1 MNKDDEIEISGNSEA
16 TIAAEECPS
25 FQGKSNTIIP
35 NKKRTSSSKL
45 KRRCAFSQQWLND
58 PKYAVFLRECRV
70 HIYFTHCSIC
80 KSNFSIS
87 NGGSYL
93 INRHIKQ
100 ANPKRLAETQAKDIF
115 EV

>member
-16 TIAAEECPS
+16 TTAAEECPS
-25 FQGKSNTIIP
+25 FEEKSNTNI
-35 NKKRTSSSKL
+35 KEKRTSSSKL
-45 KRRCAFSQQWLND
+45 KRRCAFNQQWLKD
-58 PKYAVFLRECRV
+58 PKYAVFLRECPV
-70 HIYFTHCSIC
+70 NKYFTHCYIC

-87 NGGSYL
+87 KGDIDL